1 MFPVP
6 DTHVMPV
13 VAPAAVNKSNGTVV
27 NNTVFVPY
35 VCLNSS
41 IVLPDP
47 NKTYGYFHR
56 RVTVKG
62 KY

>member
-1 MFPVP
+1 
-6 DTHVMPV
+6 MPV
-13 VAPAAVNKSNGTVV
+13 VASPAVNTSNGTVV